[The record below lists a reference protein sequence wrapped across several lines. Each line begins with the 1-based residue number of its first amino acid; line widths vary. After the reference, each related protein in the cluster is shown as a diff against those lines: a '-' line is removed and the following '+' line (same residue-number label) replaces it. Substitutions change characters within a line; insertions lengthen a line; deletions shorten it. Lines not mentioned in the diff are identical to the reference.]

1 MKLNELVY
9 SVSSRIAKKAGLQY
23 STEDPKE
30 LQSFI
35 EDLIPALSPELT
47 HGSVTFGDFWKYY
60 EDDSW
65 LPVFIAA
72 FDRETAKRFHKESPI
87 ACELTYGGDTD
98 AEDFD
103 NPDDATGDVIYAT
116 CEEFPDG
123 TIYEV
128 LEQFRE
134 FSKKEHAVFEVT
146 IGNLYALGTGDATW
160 HFEDGVM
167 SGENTW
173 VIEDQGG
180 QDADLFLVNAWWLRE
195 ALWGMTPETCEA
207 CGISF
212 ELHIS
217 PDAGESY
224 SVRDGSA
231 KYTGLLFR
239 YNHISPEDCGAESW
253 TELVARLPGV
263 YEYLP
268 EEIRAQK
275 EVALTV
281 IRKNASSIERCS
293 TLLDERHH
301 EPVFASSS
309 VVRREHQELFDT
321 AMPDYYQRSFSQ
333 SLMAD
338 ADVLAALADAGMGDA
353 ISFLSKYYNEKVIV
367 DAIHMAANK
376 IGILFP
382 LCDYWASELA
392 HDKKTAEHIKRRY
405 NLFSDAYADLIACYK
420 CREIL
425 DGVPNSNQLWVRV
438 LSYGYLLGTRD
449 DCESLLTI
457 SPEGLKEL
465 KKLFRSLPEQDQN
478 SAILYGWFEY
488 AMLIQ
493 PDCLDA
499 NIAKRIANACPKA
512 AHILPEEYVIKFGL
526 QADAEM
532 QECTH
537 CGHCMCLHIHLV

>member
-1 MKLNELVY
+1 
-9 SVSSRIAKKAGLQY
+9 
-23 STEDPKE
+23 
-30 LQSFI
+30 
-35 EDLIPALSPELT
+35 
-47 HGSVTFGDFWKYY
+47 
-60 EDDSW
+60 
-65 LPVFIAA
+65 
-72 FDRETAKRFHKESPI
+72 
-87 ACELTYGGDTD
+87 
-98 AEDFD
+98 
-103 NPDDATGDVIYAT
+103 
-116 CEEFPDG
+116 
-123 TIYEV
+123 
-128 LEQFRE
+128 
-134 FSKKEHAVFEVT
+134 
-146 IGNLYALGTGDATW
+146 
-160 HFEDGVM
+160 
-167 SGENTW
+167 
-173 VIEDQGG
+173 
-180 QDADLFLVNAWWLRE
+180 
-195 ALWGMTPETCEA
+195 MTPEMCEA

-217 PDAGESY
+217 PDASESY
-224 SVRDGSA
+224 SVRDGGA

-239 YNHISPEDCGAESW
+239 YNHITPEDCGAESW

-275 EVALTV
+275 EVALTA

-338 ADVLAALADAGMGDA
+338 ADVLVALADAGMGDA
-353 ISFLSKYYNEKVIV
+353 ISFFPKYYDEKVIAE
-367 DAIHMAANK
+367 AIHKSKNK

-392 HDKKTAEHIKRRY
+392 RDEKTAEHIKRRY
-405 NLFSDAYADLIACYK
+405 NLFSDASANLIACYK

-425 DGVPNSNQLWVRV
+425 DGVPNNNQLWVSV

-465 KKLFRSLPEQDQN
+465 KKLFRSLPKQDQN

-493 PDCLDA
+493 PDYLDGD
-499 NIAKRIANACPKA
+499 IAKRIANACPKA

-537 CGHCMCLHIHLV
+537 CGHCMCLYRHLV

>member
-9 SVSSRIAKKAGLQY
+9 SVSSRIAEKAGLQY
-23 STEDPKE
+23 STENPKE

-65 LPVFIAA
+65 LPVFAAA
-72 FDRETAKRFHKESPI
+72 FDRETAKRFHKELPI

-98 AEDFD
+98 DEDFD

-128 LEQFRE
+128 LKQFRE

-146 IGNLYALGTGDATW
+146 IGNLYALGTGNATW

-173 VIEDQGG
+173 VIEDRGG

-195 ALWGMTPETCEA
+195 ALWDMTPDACEA

-217 PDAGESY
+217 PEADETY
-224 SVRDGSA
+224 PVRDGSA
-231 KYTGLLFR
+231 DYTGLLLR
-239 YNHISPEDCGAESW
+239 YNHITLEDCGVENWAQ
-253 TELVARLPGV
+253 LVARLPRV
-263 YEYLP
+263 YKYLP

-275 EVALTV
+275 EVALTA
-281 IRKNASSIERCS
+281 IQKNASSIERCS
-293 TLLDERHH
+293 TFLDESHH

-321 AMPDYYQRSFSQ
+321 TMPDYNQHSFPQ

-338 ADVLAALADAGMGDA
+338 ADVLVALADAGMGDA
-353 ISFLSKYYNEKVIV
+353 ISFLPKYYDEKVITE
-367 DAIHMAANK
+367 AIHKSKNK

-392 HDKKTAEHIKRRY
+392 SDKKTAEHIKRRY
-405 NLFSDAYADLIACYK
+405 NLFSDASANLIACYK

-425 DGVPNSNQLWVRV
+425 DGVPNSNQLWGRV
-438 LSYGYLLGTRD
+438 LSYGYLLGTRG

-465 KKLFRSLPEQDQN
+465 KRLFRSLPKQDQN

-493 PDCLDA
+493 PDYLDGD
-499 NIAKRIANACPKA
+499 IAKQIAGTCPKA
-512 AHILPEEYVIKFGL
+512 AHILPEEYVIKLGL
-526 QADAEM
+526 QADADVKSCES
-532 QECTH
+532 
-537 CGHCMCLHIHLV
+537 CGRCMFNYVQFI

>member
-9 SVSSRIAKKAGLQY
+9 SVSSRIADKAGLQY

-60 EDDSW
+60 EDGSW
-65 LPVFIAA
+65 LPVFVAA

-98 AEDFD
+98 DEDFD
-103 NPDDATGDVIYAT
+103 DPGDATGDVIYAT

-134 FSKKEHAVFEVT
+134 FSKKEHTVFDVT
-146 IGNLYALGTGDATW
+146 IVNLYALGTGDATW
-160 HFEDGVM
+160 HFADGVM

-173 VIEDQGG
+173 VIEDRGG

-195 ALWGMTPETCEA
+195 ALWDMTPDACEA

-212 ELHIS
+212 ELRTS
-217 PDAGESY
+217 PDADETY
-224 SVRDGSA
+224 PVRDGSA
-231 KYTGLLFR
+231 DYTGLLLR
-239 YNHISPEDCGAESW
+239 YNHITPEDCGVENWAQ
-253 TELVARLPGV
+253 LVARLPSV
-263 YEYLP
+263 YKYLP

-275 EVALTV
+275 EVALTA
-281 IRKNASSIERCS
+281 IQKNASNIERCP
-293 TLLDERHH
+293 TLLDESHH
-301 EPVFASSS
+301 EPAFASSS
-309 VVRREHQELFDT
+309 AVRREHQELFDT
-321 AMPDYYQRSFSQ
+321 AMPDYYQRSFPQ

-338 ADVLAALADAGMGDA
+338 ADVLVALADAGMGDA
-353 ISFLSKYYNEKVIV
+353 ISFLPEYYNEKVI
-367 DAIHMAANK
+367 AEALHAATDK
-376 IGILFP
+376 ISILFP
-382 LCDYWASELA
+382 LCDYWTSELA
-392 HDKKTAEHIKRRY
+392 RDNKTAEHIKRKH
-405 NLFSDAYADLIACYK
+405 NLFSDATADLIACYK

-425 DGVPNSNQLWVRV
+425 DGVSNSNQLWVHV

-465 KKLFRSLPEQDQN
+465 KRLFRSLPKQDQN

-488 AMLIQ
+488 TMLIQ
-493 PDCLDA
+493 PDYLDGD
-499 NIAKRIANACPKA
+499 IAKQIAGTCPKA

-526 QADAEM
+526 HADADVKSCENCGRCMFNYM
-532 QECTH
+532 QFA
-537 CGHCMCLHIHLV
+537 

>member
-146 IGNLYALGTGDATW
+146 IGNLYALGAGDATW
-160 HFEDGVM
+160 HFADGVM

-173 VIEDQGG
+173 VIEDRGG
-180 QDADLFLVNAWWLRE
+180 QDADLFLANAWWLRE
-195 ALWGMTPETCEA
+195 ALWDMTPDACEA

-212 ELHIS
+212 ELRIS
-217 PDAGESY
+217 PEADETY
-224 SVRDGSA
+224 PVRDGSA
-231 KYTGLLFR
+231 DYTGLLLR
-239 YNHISPEDCGAESW
+239 YNHITLEDCGVENW
-253 TELVARLPGV
+253 VQLVARLPRV
-263 YEYLP
+263 YKYLP

-275 EVALTV
+275 EVALTA
-281 IRKNASSIERCS
+281 IQKNASSIERCS

-321 AMPDYYQRSFSQ
+321 AMPDYYRHSFPQR
-333 SLMAD
+333 LMAD

-353 ISFLSKYYNEKVIV
+353 ISFFPKYYDEKVIV

-382 LCDYWASELA
+382 LCDYWTSELA
-392 HDKKTAEHIKRRY
+392 HDKKAAEHIKRRY
-405 NLFSDAYADLIACYK
+405 NLFSDASADLIACYK

-493 PDCLDA
+493 PDYLDGD
-499 NIAKRIANACPKA
+499 IAKRIANACPKA

-526 QADAEM
+526 QADADVKSCES
-532 QECTH
+532 
-537 CGHCMCLHIHLV
+537 CGRCMFNYVQFI

>member
-9 SVSSRIAKKAGLQY
+9 SVSSRIAEKAGLQY

-35 EDLIPALSPELT
+35 EGLIPALSPEIT

-72 FDRETAKRFHKESPI
+72 FDRETVKRFHKESPI

-103 NPDDATGDVIYAT
+103 DPDDATGDVIYAT
-116 CEEFPDG
+116 CDEFPDG

-134 FSKKEHAVFEVT
+134 FSQKEHTSFDVT
-146 IGNLYALGTGDATW
+146 IGNLYALGAGDATW
-160 HFEDGVM
+160 HFADGVM

-173 VIEDQGG
+173 VIEDRGG

-195 ALWGMTPETCEA
+195 ALWGMTPDTCEA

-212 ELHIS
+212 ELRVS
-217 PDAGESY
+217 PDADEAY
-224 SVRDGSA
+224 PVRDGCA
-231 KYTGLLFR
+231 DYTGLLLR
-239 YNHISPEDCGAESW
+239 YNHITPEDCGAENW
-253 TELVARLPGV
+253 AQLVARLPGV
-263 YEYLP
+263 YKYLP

-275 EVALTV
+275 EVALTA
-281 IRKNASSIERCS
+281 IQKNASCIEGCS
-293 TLLDERHH
+293 TLLDESRH
-301 EPVFASSS
+301 EVAFASSS
-309 VVRREHQELFDT
+309 VVHREHQELFDA
-321 AMPDYYQRSFSQ
+321 AMPDYYQRSFPQ

-338 ADVLAALADAGMGDA
+338 ADVLVALADAGMGDA
-353 ISFLSKYYNEKVIV
+353 ISFLPKYYDEKVIAE
-367 DAIHMAANK
+367 AIHKSKNK

-392 HDKKTAEHIKRRY
+392 RDKKTAEHIKRRY
-405 NLFSDAYADLIACYK
+405 NLFSDASADLIACYK

-449 DCESLLTI
+449 DRESLLTI

-465 KKLFRSLPEQDQN
+465 KKLFRSLQEQDQN

-493 PDCLDA
+493 PDYLDGD
-499 NIAKRIANACPKA
+499 IAKQIAGTCPKA

-526 QADAEM
+526 QADADVKSCEN
-532 QECTH
+532 
-537 CGHCMCLHIHLV
+537 CGRCMFNYMRFA